1 MDSKPKYSYM
11 NADPAVYDI
20 LKKYARN
27 NRKNQTE
34 AEDALWRAIRGKAL
48 GVLFNRQYII
58 GEYITDFTCLEA
70 KLVIE
75 IDGGYHSEPIQ
86 QESDALRQQ
95 WLEKQGFRV
104 LRFKN
109 EEVLFNTEKVI
120 NLIQTIISNKPSP
133 SFYGG
138 SGRISLL

>member
-34 AEDALWRAIRGKAL
+34 AEDALWGAIRGKAL

-109 EEVLFNTEKVI
+109 EEVLLNTEKVI

-133 SFYGG
+133 SF
-138 SGRISLL
+138 

>member
-1 MDSKPKYSYM
+1 M
-11 NADPAVYDI
+11 
-20 LKKYARN
+20 
-27 NRKNQTE
+27 
-34 AEDALWRAIRGKAL
+34 
-48 GVLFNRQYII
+48 GVLFNRQYTI

-133 SFYGG
+133 SLGG

>member
-34 AEDALWRAIRGKAL
+34 AEDALWGAIRGKAL

-86 QESDALRQQ
+86 
-95 WLEKQGFRV
+95 
-104 LRFKN
+104 
-109 EEVLFNTEKVI
+109 
-120 NLIQTIISNKPSP
+120 
-133 SFYGG
+133 
-138 SGRISLL
+138 

>member
-1 MDSKPKYSYM
+1 M

-34 AEDALWRAIRGKAL
+34 AEDALWRDIRGKAL

-133 SFYGG
+133 SF
-138 SGRISLL
+138 

>member
-34 AEDALWRAIRGKAL
+34 AEDALWGAIRGKAL

-133 SFYGG
+133 SF
-138 SGRISLL
+138 